1 MSNDQ
6 WHDVVESRETQ
17 RRKKRQAV
25 IEAGVR
31 LFNENGFEKTSLDDL
46 AKSLGITKRTI
57 YYYVQNKDE
66 ILMEALR
73 QSMQVLER
81 IARTVEN
88 DTCSAIN
95 TIEVIIDEYA
105 RWITTDLGAC
115 LVLTSENMLTD
126 EVRVELRA
134 TKHQLDWLIRRAVIE
149 GIEVG
154 EIRSTCD
161 PRLTSAAIFGA
172 LNWVPYWN
180 RGSTQTLASEISDQF
195 KRSFVQG
202 LRR

>member
-115 LVLTSENMLTD
+115 LVLTRENMLTD

-149 GIEVG
+149 GIV
-154 EIRSTCD
+154 RYVQ
-161 PRLTSAAIFGA
+161 PAI
-172 LNWVPYWN
+172 
-180 RGSTQTLASEISDQF
+180 LA
-195 KRSFVQG
+195 
-202 LRR
+202 

>member
-6 WHDVVESRETQ
+6 WRDVVESRETQ

-57 YYYVQNKDE
+57 YYYVQSKDE

-81 IARTVEN
+81 IVQTVEN
-88 DTCSAIN
+88 DTCSAVN

-105 RWITTDLGAC
+105 LWIATDLGAC
-115 LVLTSENMLTD
+115 LVLTRENMLTD

-134 TKHQLDWLIRRAVIE
+134 TKSQLDWLIRRAVIE

-154 EIRSTCD
+154 EIRETCD

-180 RGSTQTLASEISDQF
+180 SGQTQTPASEISDQF
-195 KRSFVQG
+195 KCSFIQG

>member
-6 WHDVVESRETQ
+6 WRDVVESRETQ

-57 YYYVQNKDE
+57 YYYVQSKDE

-81 IARTVEN
+81 IVQTVEN
-88 DTCSAIN
+88 DTCSAVN
-95 TIEVIIDEYA
+95 TIDSSTA
-105 RWITTDLGAC
+105 LPRPPFSRAF
-115 LVLTSENMLTD
+115 LVA
-126 EVRVELRA
+126 A
-134 TKHQLDWLIRRAVIE
+134 TEPKA
-149 GIEVG
+149 
-154 EIRSTCD
+154 
-161 PRLTSAAIFGA
+161 
-172 LNWVPYWN
+172 
-180 RGSTQTLASEISDQF
+180 
-195 KRSFVQG
+195 
-202 LRR
+202 

>member
-6 WHDVVESRETQ
+6 WHDVVESREAQ

-25 IEAGVR
+25 IETGVR

-57 YYYVQNKDE
+57 YYYVQCKDE
-66 ILMEALR
+66 ILAEALR
-73 QSMQVLER
+73 QSIQALER
-81 IARTVEN
+81 IAWTVEN
-88 DTCSAIN
+88 DTCSAVD
-95 TIEVIIDEYA
+95 TIEVIIDAYA
-105 RWITTDLGAC
+105 RWIATDLGAC
-115 LVLTSENMLTD
+115 LVLTRENMLTD

-134 TKHQLDWLIRRAVIE
+134 TKQQLDRLIRKAVTE
-149 GIEVG
+149 GIEAG
-154 EIRSTCD
+154 EIRETCD

-180 RGSTQTLASEISDQF
+180 RGQTPTPASDISDQF
-195 KRSFVQG
+195 KRSFIQG